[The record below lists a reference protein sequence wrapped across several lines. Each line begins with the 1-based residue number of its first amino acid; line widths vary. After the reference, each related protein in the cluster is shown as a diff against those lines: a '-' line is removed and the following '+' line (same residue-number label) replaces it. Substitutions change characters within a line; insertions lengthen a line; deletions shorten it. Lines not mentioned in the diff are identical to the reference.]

1 MAKYK
6 VTMRITGSDYKE
18 IRGFFGGVTI
28 TGTTAEITVEAD
40 DPETAKSTVSKLLGH
55 RFPLLGAT
63 KL

>member
-1 MAKYK
+1 
-6 VTMRITGSDYKE
+6 MRITGSDYKE